1 MRTLFKNGLL
11 YDGSCDKPYNGD
23 ILIEDDIIINIGNDI
38 ESAADRIVDCT
49 GLSITPGW
57 IDAHSHND
65 FYYDRENAETYFE
78 PFLRQGI
85 TTQITGNC
93 GFSVFGV
100 EQDSIYKKDVGG
112 GLFHAVDSGSYAQ
125 FLQRAKGNLF
135 VNMAPL
141 IGHGTARISIS
152 GLSPRK
158 LGSTEKERLEALVDE
173 AMEGG
178 AFGGSFGFMY
188 EPGMYAPM
196 DELVGFA
203 SAIARRDGILTVHPR
218 ACSKMSMDYPLISRP
233 HIELALE
240 EVLKIARASKV
251 KTEYSHLI
259 FVGRT
264 SWKCADKMLDMFRK
278 ARAEDIDIA
287 YDNYSL
293 CYGASVITVICPAWY
308 MALDAS
314 KKRSAWVKAKLRLM
328 INLSRKLLGIDY
340 GDITVAWISPDHPE
354 YEGRTID
361 EIARSSNKDPL
372 DIYLELIELSNGK
385 GRVYLGKYYNE
396 ALIQRLMNDD
406 LSVFM
411 TDAWIEEAG
420 IQNGAAYQCFPNFL
434 VIAKETN
441 MPLEKVINKMTGK
454 TAERFGIPK
463 RGFLRQGWFADL
475 TIFDEQKLSV
485 ALDRA
490 GSTPR
495 GIMYTVVNGQF
506 AVDNGKYRTQ
516 RAGMVLSKG

>member
-11 YDGSCDKPYNGD
+11 YDGSCNEPHNGD
-23 ILIEDDIIINIGNDI
+23 ILIEDDFIAQIGDI
-38 ESAADRIVDCT
+38 KEETADRVVDCT

-85 TTQITGNC
+85 TTQVTGNC

-100 EQDSIYKKDVGG
+100 EPDSKYKQDVGG
-112 GLFHAVDSGSYAQ
+112 GLFHAVQSGSYAQ
-125 FLQRAKGNLF
+125 FLQRAKGSLL

-158 LGSTEKERLEALVDE
+158 LDPAEKKRLVSLVDE
-173 AMEGG
+173 AMAGG

-196 DELVGFA
+196 DELVDFA
-203 SAIARRDGILTVHPR
+203 SAVAKHDGILTVHPR
-218 ACSKMSMDYPLISRP
+218 ACSKMSMDYPLLSRP

-240 EVLKIARASKV
+240 EVLQIARTSKA

-259 FVGRT
+259 FVGQT
-264 SWKCADKMLDMFRK
+264 SWKCADRMLDMFRK
-278 ARAEDIDIA
+278 ARAEGVDIA

-328 INLSRKLLGIDY
+328 VNLSRKLLGIDY
-340 GDITVAWISPDHPE
+340 DDITVAWISPDHPE
-354 YEGRTID
+354 YEGRTIG
-361 EIARSSNKDPL
+361 EISRSCDRDPL
-372 DIYLELIELSNGK
+372 DVYLELIELSKGK

-396 ALIQRLMNDD
+396 ELIRRLMDDD

-420 IQNGAAYQCFPNFL
+420 VQNGAAYQCFPNFL
-434 VIAKETN
+434 VIAKEN
-441 MPLEKVINKMTGK
+441 NIPLEKVINKMTGK
-454 TAERFGIPK
+454 TAERFSIPK
-463 RGFLRQGWFADL
+463 RGFLRQGWYADL
-475 TIFDEQKLSV
+475 TIFDEKRLAV
-485 ALDRA
+485 TLGKAD
-490 GSTPR
+490 STPR
-495 GIMYTVVNGQF
+495 GVMYTVVNGQF
-506 AVDNGKYRTQ
+506 AMDNGTYRTQ
-516 RAGMVLSKG
+516 HAGAILSKA